1 MISFRWETG
10 ALHPRK
16 RGGASLQSRMR
27 EEAAPSPFSCP
38 VAGPKSS
45 FFVRKE
51 GRGTRCYKPRPLC
64 HSAPLRRIRSPGPGV
79 ICGRGPPPS
88 PVSRVPGASPPPVLW
103 PCPCPRGRERRI
115 VLPVPRRLRG
125 LHGRILFPRCHWAMW
140 WRGGSADGRGA
151 LVPDSRSASRPQ
163 ASLSDHG

>member
-1 MISFRWETG
+1 MGDRSPSPEEKGRGFPPEPHAGRGCPLPFFLPSRG
-10 ALHPRK
+10 ALVFLLRPK
-16 RGGASLQSRMR
+16 GGEGDSLLQASPPVPLS
-27 EEAAPSPFSCP
+27 PSPPHS
-38 VAGPKSS
+38 VASPRGSS
-45 FFVRKE
+45 A
-51 GRGTRCYKPRPLC
+51 G
-64 HSAPLRRIRSPGPGV
+64 GV
-79 ICGRGPPPS
+79 PSPS

-140 WRGGSADGRGA
+140 RGGSADGRGA
-151 LVPDSRSASRPQ
+151 LAPDSRSASRPQ